1 MWNTITI
8 TICVIALIF
17 NSYLWYIYRYKN
29 EKETREKEGWN
40 SFYLISNLLIIIVL
54 LMRIGKI

>member
-8 TICVIALIF
+8 IICAAALIF
-17 NSYLWYIYRYKN
+17 NSYLWYTYRNKS
-29 EKETREKEGWN
+29 EKEIREKEGWN